1 MSKRANPTVIG
12 IFVVGAAILTIAAII
27 IFGSGFFVER
37 TLMVAFFEGSVK
49 GLDVGAPVMFRGVK
63 IGEVSDI
70 TIHFDSKAMKF
81 RIPVLIQTKPG
92 RVEGM
97 LEIDHKMSNKEFDE
111 LLIQKGL
118 RAQLDTLSL
127 VTGKLFVQLD
137 FFPDSPKQLYG
148 PASVGL
154 DPEIPEIPTIISAL
168 QRLGKT
174 IQNVP
179 LDKIMEDLRA
189 TLQSVRE
196 LAASPEIPKSLRYLR
211 QTLKDFRN
219 LARNLDDK
227 VDLLSASM
235 DETLKEIRLLS
246 QNVNGQVEPLAS
258 SVIKTSDQAHDLL
271 ANVNNRV
278 EPFQDDWQ
286 KTTSDLRKALN
297 EAEMTIASL
306 QGMTT
311 ETSEFRYRLDG
322 FLKEVTYTAQSLRT
336 LTEYLERNPDA
347 LLRGKTTNMQSG
359 GK

>member
-1 MSKRANPTVIG
+1 MSKRANPTIIG
-12 IFVVGAAILTIAAII
+12 IFVVGAVILTIAAII
-27 IFGSGFFVER
+27 IFGSGILVER
-37 TLMVAFFEGSVK
+37 SYMVAFFEGSVK

-63 IGEVSDI
+63 IGEVNDI
-70 TIHFDSKAMKF
+70 SIHFDSKALKF
-81 RIPVLIQTKPG
+81 RIPVIIQTEPG
-92 RVEGM
+92 RIEGM
-97 LEIDHKMSNKEFDE
+97 LEINHKITDKEFDE
-111 LLIQKGL
+111 ILIQKGL

-137 FFPDSPKQLYG
+137 FFPEAPLQLYG
-148 PASVGL
+148 ASSVGL
-154 DPEIPEIPTIISAL
+154 DPGFFEIPTIQSIF

-174 IQNVP
+174 IENVP
-179 LDKIMEDLRA
+179 IDQIMEDLRA

-196 LAASPEIPKSLRYLR
+196 LAASPEIPRSLRYLR

-227 VDLLSASM
+227 VDLLSANM

-258 SVIKTSDQAHDLL
+258 SVIKTSDKAHDLL

-278 EPFQDDWQ
+278 EPFQNDWE
-286 KTTSDLRKALN
+286 KTTRDLRKALN

-322 FLKEVTYTAQSLRT
+322 FLKEVTYTAQSLRA
-336 LTEYLERNPDA
+336 LTDYLERNPDA
-347 LLRGKTTNMQSG
+347 LIRGKTVNTFSE